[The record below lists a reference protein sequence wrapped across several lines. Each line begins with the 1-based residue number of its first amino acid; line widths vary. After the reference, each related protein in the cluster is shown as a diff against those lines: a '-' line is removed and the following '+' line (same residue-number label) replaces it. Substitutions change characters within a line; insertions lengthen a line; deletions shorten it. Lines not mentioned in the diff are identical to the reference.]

1 LLGEIFQQAD
11 YWFHS
16 ASPSGKEG
24 LSLEGGGKGK
34 AATTRNGEAF
44 LGYWSK
50 G

>member
-1 LLGEIFQQAD
+1 MAD

-24 LSLEGGGKGK
+24 QSLEGGGKGK
-34 AATTRNGEAF
+34 AVTAKAGKVS
-44 LGYWSK
+44 LGNRSK